1 MIIIINNANN
11 DNIKNHHDNNN
22 NNNNNNSNARPR
34 LLAPAALLE
43 AVAGPTLSGCLSS
56 FVLCVCPLCPDHL
69 WRPCPMLVRFPRW
82 RLSEPM
88 SGKETTGTKP
98 CSKNALSNF
107 VRILTFSR
115 FTLSGLCPRF
125 YLIRFYSNRS
135 AHSAARTLVI
145 TSLEARWDLFGLSGR
160 LT

>member
-1 MIIIINNANN
+1 MNNSISMFMIIIINNAKN
-11 DNIKNHHDNNN
+11 DNMKNQNDNNN
-22 NNNNNNSNARPR
+22 NNNHNNNNNSNARPR

-69 WRPCPMLVRFPRW
+69 WRPCPMLVRFPRCFCCCLAPS
-82 RLSEPM
+82 LSEPM

-107 VRILTFSR
+107 VRILTCSR
-115 FTLSGLCPRF
+115 FTLSGLCP
-125 YLIRFYSNRS
+125 
-135 AHSAARTLVI
+135 
-145 TSLEARWDLFGLSGR
+145 
-160 LT
+160 